1 MLATA
6 AHKIQ
11 VNKLPHFL
19 AIIVEVLMYTAN
31 KASFIL

>member
-6 AHKIQ
+6 DHKIQ
-11 VNKLPHFL
+11 IKNLPHYL
-19 AIIVEVLMYTAN
+19 AILVEVLMYTAN